1 MVKKVRDVA
10 IVGIGMT
17 EFGRLDGNLT
27 DIACDAAL
35 QAMHDANAE
44 EKEFDALYFSN
55 MASGAFNSQTAV
67 ASSIADRLSL
77 LPADAHRIEN
87 GPASG
92 GSGIRSALM
101 GVASGFQDLV
111 LVVGAEKMTDVSG
124 DVATDILSSMNH
136 PEAEYKH
143 GVTMPGMGAL
153 YTRLYMKE
161 YGVTEDE
168 FAAAAA
174 KNHINA
180 TKNPKAQLRHKE
192 ATIEGVKDSIMVA
205 DPIRLYHTCPVT
217 DGAAALVLC
226 PLDMVEEFSK
236 KPVRILGSG
245 QATDTMSLEERD
257 NPLRLKSVEIASDE
271 AFKMAGLSRKDIDIA
286 EVHDAFITLELAEL
300 EAAGFFPA
308 GKAGKATLEGK
319 TKLDGEFPVNTS
331 GGLKARGHPV
341 GATGISQAVELVTQI
356 RGEAGERQVK
366 KAKNGFCCNFGGFGN
381 NTVVHILGGI

>member
-1 MVKKVRDVA
+1 MRDVA
-10 IVGIGMT
+10 IVGIGMSDFGSLEGDLT
-17 EFGRLDGNLT
+17 E
-27 DIACDAAL
+27 IASDAAL
-35 QAMHDANAE
+35 QAIKDADAE
-44 EKEFDALYFSN
+44 DENFDAVYLSN

-67 ASSIADRLSL
+67 ASSVVDRLAL

-101 GVASGFQDLV
+101 GIASGLQDLV
-111 LVVGAEKMTDVSG
+111 LVVGAEKMTDVG
-124 DVATDILSSMNH
+124 GNVATDILSSMNH
-136 PEAEYKH
+136 PEAEYKQ

-153 YTRLYMKE
+153 YTRLYMEE

-168 FAAAAA
+168 LAAASA
-174 KNHINA
+174 KNHSNA
-180 TKNPKAQLRHKE
+180 TKNSKAQLKHKE
-192 ATIEGVKDSIMVA
+192 ATVEGVKDSIMVA

-226 PLDMVEEFSK
+226 PVDVAESFSK
-236 KPVRILGSG
+236 KPVQIKGSG

-257 NPLRLKSVEIASDE
+257 SPLRLKSVELASDE
-271 AFKMAGLSRKDIDIA
+271 AFEMSGLERNDIDIA

-300 EAAGFFPA
+300 EAAGFFSA
-308 GKAGKATLEGK
+308 GEAGKATLEGK
-319 TKLDGEFPVNTS
+319 TKIDGEFPVNTS

-341 GATGISQAVELVTQI
+341 GATGVAQAVELVAQI

-366 KAKNGFCCNFGGFGN
+366 KAENGFCCNFGGFGN
-381 NTVVHILGGI
+381 NTVVHVLGGI